1 MRTVSLFFLRMSNFK
16 SYRKEDTPMK
26 FIEWLHTD
34 KAPVQIVLWAW
45 VLFMTAALAVEAV
58 RIWIGGI

>member
-1 MRTVSLFFLRMSNFK
+1 MSNFE

-26 FIEWLHTD
+26 SFINWLHTD

>member
-1 MRTVSLFFLRMSNFK
+1 MSNFE

-26 FIEWLHTD
+26 SIINWLHTD

-45 VLFMTAALAVEAV
+45 VLFMTAAFAVEAV